1 MTKTIEVPKYFDA
14 DEWKQLIQ
22 IRPKTILASN
32 TKLKKDGIF
41 NISFPAFKAP
51 VVINGELTEFQ
62 TCPNAGTCV
71 TYCYAKSGSYLFS
84 NVRVKHTKN
93 LQYLL
98 DDPFA
103 FADKLVAEIESK
115 IKHNKKFRAIR
126 INDSGDMN
134 TALWAVMRQV
144 MLRLPHVQFYAYTK
158 QVSFIKAEAE
168 KGNIPSNFTYVF
180 SFGGLEDALI
190 NKKKDRHAAIFP
202 TAEALHAARYSDAH
216 ESDIPAS
223 DKSLKNIGLVVHG
236 YYHSINKLKV
246 KVQAVLDKSVKL

>member
-32 TKLKKDGIF
+32 SKLKKDGIY

-62 TCPNAGTCV
+62 TCPQAGACV

-103 FADKLVAEIESK
+103 FADQLVKEIENK
-115 IKHNKKFRAIR
+115 VKYNKKFRAIR

-134 TALWAVMRQV
+134 TALWAVMRHV
-144 MLRLPHVQFYAYTK
+144 MIRMPSVNFYFYTK
-158 QVSFIKAEAE
+158 HKCHWRCSCCQ
-168 KGNIPSNFTYVF
+168 
-180 SFGGLEDALI
+180 
-190 NKKKDRHAAIFP
+190 
-202 TAEALHAARYSDAH
+202 
-216 ESDIPAS
+216 
-223 DKSLKNIGLVVHG
+223 G
-236 YYHSINKLKV
+236 YCLLTTEIHWQYLNYL
-246 KVQAVLDKSVKL
+246 